1 MLHICDYK
9 SKKIIEGVMMQRVAT
24 NYKITAPSL
33 KVSSQLVK
41 SLGAV
46 KELVEEINKGIV
58 VDFDIFDKDGM
69 FIKIQNNGNLYEIWK
84 INKEFYTVSKNG
96 ESICEI
102 DINTQNPAG
111 RLLIKIIDNLF
122 NSLEDEVRQYLK
134 SLNGKIKIV
143 FE

>member
-1 MLHICDYK
+1 MQIGVTIPQ
-9 SKKIIEGVMMQRVAT
+9 KKVALSLVIDVQTIE
-24 NYKITAPSL
+24 
-33 KVSSQLVK
+33 

-102 DINTQNPAG
+102 DTNTQNPAG

-134 SLNGKIKIV
+134 ELKLNVIRR
-143 FE
+143 